1 MSWNPFKDGIS
12 YDQLDKELRDLI
24 DDKVSIGQYISYA
37 NEFSAHKDNSVIH
50 LMGDDRE
57 RFEYAYKRVKEML
70 DGGIEESITDMVQ
83 FNTNFANHK
92 NDKVVH
98 LTQDERNQYA
108 STIANINS
116 RFNSINDQING
127 INDKFDEYVTRLA
140 FSEHVLTL
148 SNHLIDM
155 NPHITNEERNKWNK
169 IEENMTNY
177 TNGKLTDHENNTE
190 IHIRQTEREK
200 WNQHSDNQ
208 EIHVTLEEKGRY
220 DNHVTNVATHITN
233 SERLAWNKNIVD
245 TNAQTE
251 RLNFLVNT
259 VNALS
264 TTVKNLENQIAR
276 L

>member
-24 DDKVSIGQYISYA
+24 DDKVSIGQYRSYA
-37 NEFSAHKDNSVIH
+37 NEFSAHKDDSVIH
-50 LMGDDRE
+50 LMGEDRE

-92 NDKVVH
+92 NDKIIH
-98 LTQDERNQYA
+98 LTQDERNQYS

-116 RFNSINDQING
+116 KFNSIADQIKST
-127 INDKFDEYVTRLA
+127 NDRFDEYVTRQD
-140 FSEHVLTL
+140 FSENVLSL
-148 SNHLIDM
+148 NNHLIDM
-155 NPHITNEERNKWNK
+155 VPHITMDERNKWNQ

-177 TNGKLTDHENNTE
+177 TNGKLVDHENNTE

-200 WNQHSDNQ
+200 WNQHSDND
-208 EIHVTLEEKGRY
+208 EIHVSLEEKGRY
-220 DNHVTNVATHITN
+220 DNHVSNIAIHITN
-233 SERLAWNKNIVD
+233 SERIAWNKNITD
-245 TNAQTE
+245 IDAQSQ
-251 RLNFLVNT
+251 RLDFLVNT
-259 VNALS
+259 VQALS
-264 TTVKNLENQIAR
+264 STVRNLENQIAR